1 MSVETAVKPSL
12 TIKRLL
18 KASPAKVFA
27 AWTDPEKIKRW
38 MGPGGFTVPEATTD
52 ARSNGRYRIVMLSP
66 EGTKRAV
73 GGAYREYVL
82 DEKLVFTWSWD
93 PAPGEKPYESL
104 VTVLLKPDGTGTLLT
119 LTHERL
125 SDEASRDGHEKGW
138 IASLDKLEKFVA

>member
-38 MGPGGFTVPEATTD
+38 MGPGGFTVPEASDRGSQQRPLSHRD
-52 ARSNGRYRIVMLSP
+52 AVAGRQNA
-66 EGTKRAV
+66 AV

-93 PAPGEKPYESL
+93 PAPAK
-104 VTVLLKPDGTGTLLT
+104 
-119 LTHERL
+119 
-125 SDEASRDGHEKGW
+125 SRMNCW
-138 IASLDKLEKFVA
+138 